1 MSESPKLS
9 STALARA
16 ASEAL
21 EGGAPCATAVVI
33 STPPGAESLLGA
45 RLLLGE
51 GVSEGDIPH
60 PQLDEAARAATAAAL
75 AGEGARTLKVE
86 TDSGAF
92 TLFVEAFRP
101 PPALIIVG
109 AGHIAMP
116 LCQLG
121 ALLGFRVVVLDDR
134 PAFATEERFPEA
146 QQVLRVDFGDPFA
159 RVPLGAESHLVLVT
173 RGHKY
178 DYEALLHVLRRPV
191 QPAYIGMVGS
201 RRRVRATFEQLARE
215 GIAAERMA
223 AVRSPIGLD
232 VGAETPAEIAVAIA
246 AELVQVRRGG
256 SGRPLRDVE
265 RVFERWIER
274 LQVAPDG
281 TPDASSG
288 AGNPDQGKM

>member
-1 MSESPKLS
+1 MHEPSPLPS
-9 STALARA
+9 AALARA
-16 ASEAL
+16 ATTAL

-33 STPPGAESLLGA
+33 SAPPGAEALVGA

-51 GVSEGDIPH
+51 GVSEGGIPH
-60 PQLDEAARAATAAAL
+60 PRLHEAAAEAAAAAL
-75 AGEGARTLKVE
+75 AGEGSHTLKVE
-86 TDSGAF
+86 TDAGTFS
-92 TLFVEAFRP
+92 LFVEAFRP

-116 LCQLG
+116 LSRLG
-121 ALLGFRVVVLDDR
+121 ALLGYRVIVLDDR
-134 PAFATEERFPEA
+134 PAFATEERFPDAER
-146 QQVLRVDFGDPFA
+146 VLRVDFGDPFA
-159 RVPLGAESHLVLVT
+159 GVPLGPESHLVLVT

-178 DYEALLHVLRRPV
+178 DYEALLDVLRRPV

-232 VGAETPAEIAVAIA
+232 VEAETPAEIAVAIA

-274 LQVAPDG
+274 AQVAPDG
-281 TPDASSG
+281 TPGASSG
-288 AGNPDQGKM
+288 AGTPDQGNM